1 MSSLCGKAAGI
12 DVHKRMLVVVVLDS
26 TDPEQDVA
34 VKRFGATHSQL
45 AELSAFLRAHR
56 VAEVAMESTA
66 QYWRPVWMAL
76 EGEFALTLAQARSTR
91 APRGRKWD
99 EADARRIA
107 RRLLADDLTV
117 SYVPGPEQRD
127 WRLLARTRIAMS
139 GMLVEIR
146 NQMEQ
151 VLEQAQIKLTSVVS
165 DVLGVSGRRML
176 RAIIDGERD
185 VERLA
190 ALAHRTLRAS
200 REELADALNGAP
212 TAAQCLVLKLYLDQ
226 IETLERDMA
235 VLEQELAQ
243 AQSSHAG
250 AIARL
255 CAMPGFSACAAQ
267 QVIAEVGPRAE
278 AFASA
283 AKLASWIGVCPGQQ
297 ESAGVVTSARS
308 AKGNR
313 TLRRLFAQIAWAA
326 IASKGSEAA
335 RRYRRWLPSKGA
347 AKAAWAVA
355 HYMVRVTWKILHDAV
370 DYVPPDASALDRR
383 AVMRRANRVAADL
396 RRLGFTITITP
407 LSIGAEVAA
416 G

>member
-12 DVHKRMLVVVVLDS
+12 DVHKKMLVVVVLDGAN
-26 TDPEQDVA
+26 PELDVA
-34 VKRFGATHSQL
+34 VGRFGTTSSQL
-45 AELSAFLRAHR
+45 GELRVFLQEHG
-56 VAEVAMESTA
+56 VANVAMESTA

-76 EGEFALTLAQARSTR
+76 EGGFALTLAQARSTR

-139 GMLVEIR
+139 GLLVQAR
-146 NQMEQ
+146 NQIEQ
-151 VLEQAQIKLTSVVS
+151 VLEQGQIKLTSVVS

-176 RAIIDGERD
+176 RAIIAGERD
-185 VERLA
+185 AGRLA
-190 ALAHRTLRAS
+190 QLGHRTLRAS
-200 REELADALNGAP
+200 REELADALHGAP
-212 TAAQCLVLKLYLDQ
+212 TAAQCLVLRLYLDQ
-226 IETLERDMA
+226 IEALERDMA
-235 VLEQELAQ
+235 ELERELAQ
-243 AQSSHAG
+243 AQSAHAG

-297 ESAGVVTSARS
+297 ESAGVVTSSRS
-308 AKGNR
+308 PKGNC

-355 HYMVRVTWKILHDAV
+355 HYMVRVTWRVLHDAV
-370 DYVPPDASALDRR
+370 DYVPRDPSALDHR
-383 AVMRRANRVAADL
+383 AVMRRVNRVVADL
-396 RRLGFTITITP
+396 RRMGFALTITP
-407 LSIGAEVAA
+407 LLRGAPRSA